1 MIRRCGLA
9 ALALALASGTALAAQ
24 PVLAQAPVESAPLSE
39 LADLQARDARLFA
52 AGWRLVTGNAPF
64 CDSASPAIGL
74 LLHDAAAYGRPAEVR
89 SEFGLSGDIGVLAV
103 APGSPAA
110 LAGVAAND
118 TLAAIDGRALDE
130 AFPPSDPAW
139 QRLVDIKDTLD
150 AGLTEGPVALEWA
163 RPGAARAQSSIAG
176 IPACASRF
184 EVLASGAR
192 AVADGSRVLLGRDF
206 PGFAYPEDEFAAAVA
221 HELAHNLLRHR
232 ALLEPLG
239 RPRALVRLT
248 ERDADRLMPWLL
260 ANAGYDPHA
269 AARFM
274 SRWGPRHGGGLLRKR
289 THDGWDERVAFIETE
304 IAAVERLMAEE
315 GTADWSR
322 HFVAQAKADAPD

>member
-1 MIRRCGLA
+1 MIGRRALA
-9 ALALALASGTALAAQ
+9 ALALASATPLAAQ
-24 PVLAQAPVESAPLSE
+24 PLHAPAAAVTAEPLGE
-39 LADLQARDARLFA
+39 VADLQARDTRLFA

-64 CDSASPAIGL
+64 CDSAAPAIGM
-74 LLHDAAAYGRPAEVR
+74 LLHDAAAYSEPAQVR
-89 SEFGLSGDIGVLAV
+89 SELRLSGDIGVQAV

-110 LAGVAAND
+110 LAGIAAND
-118 TLAAIDGRALDE
+118 TLLSLGGQVLDE
-130 AFPPSDPAW
+130 AFPRSDPEW
-139 QRLVDIKDTLD
+139 QRLVNIKDRLD
-150 AGLTEGPVALEWA
+150 SALTEEPVALEWA
-163 RPGAARAQSSIAG
+163 RPDAAAAQASIAG

-192 AVADGSRVLLGRDF
+192 AVADGSRVLFGRDF
-206 PGFAYPEDEFAAAVA
+206 PGFAYPEDEFAAGVA

-239 RPRALVRLT
+239 RPRDLVRLT

-289 THDGWDERVAFIETE
+289 THDGWDERVEFIETE
-304 IAAVERLMAEE
+304 IAAVERLMAKE
-315 GTADWSR
+315 GMADWSR
-322 HFVAQAKADAPD
+322 QFTRLATEAGAD